1 MRASGPCSV
10 CGEQK
15 ILTRGMCVPHYR
27 AAVKAER
34 LKQPCEIEDCTTGVT
49 ASGLCQTH
57 YDKQRKYRRAQEK
70 AAFKQMQALQERNN
84 IIKNERD
91 RAVAIINFYRH
102 RNSFTLDD
110 IIKEIQKSHGI

>member
-10 CGEQK
+10 CGEQNF
-15 ILTRGMCVPHYR
+15 LTRGMCISHYR

-34 LKQPCEIEDCTTGVT
+34 LAQPCEVEDCTAGVR
-49 ASGLCQTH
+49 ASGLCQMH
-57 YDKQRKYRRAQEK
+57 YDRQRKYLRAQEK
-70 AAFKQMQALQERNN
+70 AAFKQMQALQERNK

-102 RNSFTLDD
+102 RGSFTLDD
-110 IIKEIQKSHGI
+110 IVKEIQKSQGI

>member
-15 ILTRGMCVPHYR
+15 FLTRGMCAVDYR

-34 LKQPCEIEDCTTGVT
+34 FKQPCEVEGCTTGVKS
-49 ASGLCQTH
+49 SGLCAVH
-57 YDKQRKYRRAQEK
+57 YDRQRKYRRAQEK

-84 IIKNERD
+84 IIKQERD
-91 RAVAIINFYRH
+91 RAVAIINFYKYRG
-102 RNSFTLDD
+102 SFTLDD
-110 IIKEIQKSHGI
+110 IAKEIQKSSGI